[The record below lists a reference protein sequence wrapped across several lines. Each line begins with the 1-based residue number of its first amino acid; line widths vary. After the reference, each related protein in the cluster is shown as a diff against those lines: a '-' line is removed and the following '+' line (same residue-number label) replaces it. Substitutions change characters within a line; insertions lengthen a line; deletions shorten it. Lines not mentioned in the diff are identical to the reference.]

1 MKCGVISR
9 TRSIRSIDGVKL
21 PKPSGPLPSG
31 EGMPPLGDGET
42 IDGGGV
48 GEALGTSEARL
59 LGAVVGT
66 GVTLGDGSIEATV
79 VALGEG
85 EIVSVG
91 AGVASGDGRGVLDGG
106 GVGCGELSIGVE
118 GDGSFGGGEFGSL
131 VRSGATMLRGAGASM
146 VACAATATAF
156 TETIPMRSTATNTA
170 PDLRITT
177 QILCQVPANVKGA
190 K

>member
-59 LGAVVGT
+59 LGAVVGGT
-66 GVTLGDGSIEATV
+66 GVTLDDGSIEATV
-79 VALGEG
+79 VALDEG

-106 GVGCGELSIGVE
+106 GVGCGELSIGV
-118 GDGSFGGGEFGSL
+118 FGSL

-146 VACAATATAF
+146 VACAATAF
-156 TETIPMRSTATNTA
+156 SETIPMRSIVTNKA

-177 QILCQVPANVKGA
+177 RFYVRSLRSLKG
-190 K
+190 

>member
-48 GEALGTSEARL
+48 
-59 LGAVVGT
+59 VGT

-91 AGVASGDGRGVLDGG
+91 AGVASGDERGVLDGG

-118 GDGSFGGGEFGSL
+118 GDGSFGGGGFGSL

-146 VACAATATAF
+146 VACAATAF
-156 TETIPMRSTATNTA
+156 SETIPMRSIVTNKA

-177 QILCQVPANVKGA
+177 RFYVRSLRSLKG
-190 K
+190 

>member
-1 MKCGVISR
+1 
-9 TRSIRSIDGVKL
+9 
-21 PKPSGPLPSG
+21 
-31 EGMPPLGDGET
+31 MPPLGDGET

-48 GEALGTSEARL
+48 GEVLGTSEARL

-146 VACAATATAF
+146 VACAATAF
-156 TETIPMRSTATNTA
+156 SETIPMRSIVTNKA

-177 QILCQVPANVKGA
+177 RFYVRSLRSLKG
-190 K
+190 

>member
-9 TRSIRSIDGVKL
+9 TGSIRSIDGVKL

-146 VACAATATAF
+146 AACAATAF
-156 TETIPMRSTATNTA
+156 SETIPMRSIVTNKA

-177 QILCQVPANVKGA
+177 RFYVRSLRSLKG
-190 K
+190 

>member
-42 IDGGGV
+42 INGGGV

-106 GVGCGELSIGVE
+106 G
-118 GDGSFGGGEFGSL
+118 GDGSFGGGEFESL

-146 VACAATATAF
+146 VACAATAF
-156 TETIPMRSTATNTA
+156 SETIPMRSIVTNKA

-177 QILCQVPANVKGA
+177 RFYVRSLRSLKG
-190 K
+190 

>member
-106 GVGCGELSIGVE
+106 GVGCGELSIGV
-118 GDGSFGGGEFGSL
+118 FGSL

-146 VACAATATAF
+146 VACAATAF
-156 TETIPMRSTATNTA
+156 SETIPMRSIVTNKA

-177 QILCQVPANVKGA
+177 RFYVRSLRSLKG
-190 K
+190 